1 MVETFGE
8 EGFQPVNKEAAYGL
22 SEKQQELTIAYS
34 NESMPIV
41 NQYIPGDETSFTII
55 AFLFRRLERISRRS
69 FLKRSESILW
79 IMNGI
84 RMYSRS

>member
-8 EGFQPVNKEAAYGL
+8 EGFQPVNKEAAYVL

-41 NQYIPGDETSFTII
+41 NQYIPGDETSFCLLYT
-55 AFLFRRLERISRRS
+55 SRCV
-69 FLKRSESILW
+69 
-79 IMNGI
+79 
-84 RMYSRS
+84 